1 MKKLL
6 TALMILAAA
15 ATLKASTEGYVML
28 SVFSPGQIP
37 IAATSLNGVRLN
49 ALYGECQNLNGIDV
63 GVFGRVRE
71 NVNGLQVSAVSSV
84 GTDVVG
90 AQLGLVNVVE
100 ADFVGFQLALW
111 NDVGATAKGFQLGL
125 VNRANMLEGL
135 QIGLLNF
142 IDEPQQTYRCLP
154 IVNLGWERAGPGRL
168 ADWGFLNRSKM
179 ENVKESDTSRH
190 FLRQWIEEDVA
201 AGRTGGTV
209 VTRFPPEPNG
219 YIHIG
224 HAKAVCVD
232 FGMAQLF
239 GGECHLRLDDTN
251 PAKESD
257 EYAENI
263 KNDIRWLGFQWSGP
277 GDAGEAGFYNASNM
291 FEKMYRIAEELIR
304 RGQAYCCNLTQE
316 EWKDYRG
323 VPEKPGRPSPSRD
336 TDPERNLRIFHEM
349 RDGKYA
355 DGEWC
360 LRAKI
365 DMASPNIHF
374 RDPVLYRIR
383 HVAHYHLGNAWCVYP
398 MYDFAHPIED
408 ALEGV
413 THSMCT
419 LEFEVHRPLYDWVV
433 DRMDEQGLLTVRNGV
448 KIRPHQ
454 REFARLNITWTVMSK
469 RLLLQLVTEKHV
481 SGWDDPRMPTVC
493 AMRRRGFPPAAIRAF
508 CERVGVTK
516 IESESDP
523 ALLEWCVREELN
535 KTAARRM
542 AVLDPV
548 KLVIENF
555 TGTRTVTK
563 PNNPL
568 DAAAGTREIPFSREL
583 WIDRADFQENPE
595 KKFFRLAP
603 GREVR
608 LAGACIVTCTGFEK
622 DAEGKIT
629 LIRCTWDEGSWGGN
643 PSDGRK
649 VKGTIHWVDAATA
662 VPAEVRLYDRLFT
675 VPDPL
680 RDGPERFLDYMNR
693 DSLKTGT
700 AYVEPA
706 LAAAAPGER
715 FQFERTGYFVADTRD
730 SKPGAPVFN
739 RTVTLKDSYRP
750 A

>member
-1 MKKLL
+1 
-6 TALMILAAA
+6 
-15 ATLKASTEGYVML
+15 
-28 SVFSPGQIP
+28 
-37 IAATSLNGVRLN
+37 
-49 ALYGECQNLNGIDV
+49 
-63 GVFGRVRE
+63 
-71 NVNGLQVSAVSSV
+71 
-84 GTDVVG
+84 
-90 AQLGLVNVVE
+90 
-100 ADFVGFQLALW
+100 
-111 NDVGATAKGFQLGL
+111 
-125 VNRANMLEGL
+125 
-135 QIGLLNF
+135 
-142 IDEPQQTYRCLP
+142 
-154 IVNLGWERAGPGRL
+154 
-168 ADWGFLNRSKM
+168 M
-179 ENVKESDTSRH
+179 EDVKESDTSRH
-190 FLRQWIEEDVA
+190 FLRQWIEEDHA
-201 AGRTGGTV
+201 AGRTGGQV

-232 FGMAQLF
+232 FGMAKLF

-251 PAKESD
+251 PTKESD

-263 KNDIRWLGFQWSGP
+263 KNDIRWLGFQWSGA

-291 FEKMYRIAEELIR
+291 FDTMFQIAEELIR
-304 RGQAYCCNLTQE
+304 RGQAYCCNLTQD
-316 EWKDYRG
+316 EWKEYRG

-349 RDGKYA
+349 RDGTYA

-383 HVAHYHLGNAWCVYP
+383 HVSHYHLGDKWCVYP

-433 DRMDEQGLLTVRNGV
+433 DRMDEQGLLVVRNGV
-448 KIRPHQ
+448 KIRPQQ

-481 SGWDDPRMPTVC
+481 AGWDDPRMPTVC
-493 AMRRRGFPPAAIRAF
+493 GMRRRGFPPAAIREF

-516 IESESDP
+516 VESESDP

-535 KTAARRM
+535 QTATRRM
-542 AVLDPV
+542 AILDPV

-555 TGTRTVTK
+555 EGTRTVTK
-563 PNNPL
+563 ANNPL
-568 DAAAGTREIPFSREL
+568 NEAAGSREIPFSREI

-595 KKFFRLAP
+595 KKFFRLGP
-603 GREVR
+603 DREVR
-608 LAGACIVTCTGFEK
+608 LAGACIVKCVGFEK
-622 DAEGKIT
+622 DADGKIT

-662 VPAEVRLYDRLFT
+662 VKAEVRLYDRLFT

-680 RDGPERFLDYMNR
+680 QEGSANFLKFMNH
-693 DSLKTGT
+693 DSLKTLT

-706 LAAAAPGER
+706 LAQAAPGEH
-715 FQFERTGYFVADTRD
+715 FQFERTGYFVADSKD
-730 SKPGAPVFN
+730 SKPDAPVFN
-739 RTVTLKDSYRP
+739 RTVTLKDSYKP